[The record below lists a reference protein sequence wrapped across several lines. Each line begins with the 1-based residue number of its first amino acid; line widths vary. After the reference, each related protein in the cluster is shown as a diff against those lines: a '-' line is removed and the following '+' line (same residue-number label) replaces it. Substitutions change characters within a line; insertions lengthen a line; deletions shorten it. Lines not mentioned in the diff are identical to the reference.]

1 MKKVFA
7 LLSVFTLTLL
17 AFGLAMNPSL
27 ASAAEEP
34 AEGKFFVDPT
44 LSEDGKDIPLY
55 VMNSIYTTFPN
66 YYDYAGAKGTE
77 YEDLTHEK
85 ARYFPWNETKLI
97 IPQFGADGLPT
108 GYRYTVYAD
117 GASGQL
123 EKDGSEVV
131 GTGYRIFTYE
141 YVTEKT
147 TDAEGNEVETKRLAF
162 GQNYK
167 GKFTERTNGIPDPS
181 LSRIAYNKAGEDV
194 ILSATTKYVIQND
207 GTPLSHLIFDGQGRL
222 VRGML
227 TDNYYVQNSPLFEGA
242 ETFES
247 LFCYEDGVVVLR
259 GENDDHCD
267 RLVVVQDKL
276 DEEGNPI
283 QAIDPETGLPMEDA
297 EGNPVY
303 EQEEVETE
311 EPKLAN
317 DSNANRWMFQWY
329 TQEQFEALGV
339 KVNTA
344 GYMQEGWLADRW
356 DFSYEDNGGVM
367 CIAIIRGM
375 TQYGKLDA
383 AQSAIH
389 NASVDALIAAGQEA
403 PAKIAETV
411 NEETQEVTYAAYTR
425 PCFEEVLLPKDG
437 ILWDYGYLNR
447 YSATTLPMYQKV
459 YEMFN
464 QGYKYGRAEA
474 YQATAKAFNFS
485 AKGLQYQTGFT
496 SEQSLIVNEKTAY
509 GDTIEVLAGSK
520 FNPAEIIS
528 ISGMLGG
535 YKDLNDVLSY
545 TSMSSSELD
554 YLLYANGERVMWP
567 KVEPTDKYTSWDKF
581 TADFLKDM
589 GAHLGVQFESAEK
602 FFDQTYG
609 KEGMLTF
616 WDNPA
621 YAEKWAFL
629 KEEIL
634 AAVTPENYGS
644 YGTYTDADGNPI
656 HMNYWR
662 SNLWAYLNKSYRA
675 GWPASSSAWD
685 GMEDP
690 EWIGPDVPQV
700 FYYPTWDEFVADLI
714 KDLNAY
720 LGSSIESAEKFFDNT
735 YNYTGMLDFWSSE
748 EYGEKWAFLYEEI
761 TKAVTA
767 DNYGPYGDYTVDGV
781 PSNYLYW
788 RSNLWA
794 YLNKSLRAGWPASTT
809 AFNEMADPSWIGVEK
824 VSAVWGEYEFDTT
837 GIEAGSKV
845 DFELTVTNKATG
857 LSRSKNFSL
866 LIVDTLTP
874 HLQVN
879 QSKLTVVPEAGAP
892 TVIDLASLAQAF
904 DGYWVEGVHAED
916 PAAAKGK
923 DISHL
928 IEWEAP
934 AGIDV
939 NNAPAGKHAF
949 KATIT
954 SPKNPDV
961 KVSEW
966 VMVNVV
972 DITAPLVLLEE
983 EVVVPFGSYPTAA
996 DIIKVAWD
1004 DVDGNLFTSS
1014 SVKEWYRIDFAEYD
1028 AMADGTPCKVYV
1040 TIFDAAGNSVKKS
1053 CDVTVGYIP
1062 YSLDFA
1068 DSALDALDEIKE
1080 QLEELAEAQEA
1091 LKADVQG
1098 VKAAVDQQASAPE
1111 QSSSCGAAPAAYFV
1125 SAALAAGCA
1134 LVLLKKKH

>member
-85 ARYFPWNETKLI
+85 GRYFPWNETKLI

-117 GASGQL
+117 GESGQL
-123 EKDGSEVV
+123 NKDGSEVI

-141 YVTEKT
+141 YVTE
-147 TDAEGNEVETKRLAF
+147 TDADGNEVKRLAF

-181 LSRIAYNKAGEDV
+181 LSRIAYNKAGEDI
-194 ILSATTKYVIQND
+194 ILSATTKYAVQND

-227 TDNYYVQNSPLFEGA
+227 TDPYYVQNSPLFGDA

-267 RLVVVQDKL
+267 RLVVVQNKL

-283 QAIDPETGLPMEDA
+283 QAIDPETGLPAEDA
-297 EGNPVY
+297 QGNPVY

-317 DSNANRWMFQWY
+317 DSSANRWMFQWY

-411 NEETQEVTYAAYTR
+411 NADTQEVTYAAYTR

-459 YEMFN
+459 YEMFD
-464 QGYKYGRAEA
+464 QGFKYGRAEA

-496 SEQSLIVNEKTAY
+496 SEQSLIINEKTAY
-509 GDTIEVLAGSK
+509 GDTVEVLAGSK
-520 FNPAEIIS
+520 FNPADIVS

-535 YKDLNDVLSY
+535 YKDLNDVFSY
-545 TSMSSSELD
+545 ASMSSSELD

-567 KVEPTDKYTSWDKF
+567 PVEPTDKYTSWDKF
-581 TADFLKDM
+581 VADFIKDM
-589 GAHLGVQFESAEK
+589 NSYLGSSIESAAK
-602 FFDQTYG
+602 FFDNTYG
-609 KEGMLTF
+609 KQGMVTF
-616 WDNPA
+616 WETEP
-621 YAEKWAFL
+621 YASKWAFL
-629 KEEIL
+629 HDEIM
-634 AAVTPENYGS
+634 AAVEAEG
-644 YGTYTDADGNPI
+644 YTTFPSTD
-656 HMNYWR
+656 YLFWR
-662 SNLWAYLNKSYRA
+662 TNLWAFLNKDLRA
-675 GWPASSSAWD
+675 GYPASVTSFLR
-685 GMEDP
+685 MEDP

-714 KDLNAY
+714 KDMNAY
-720 LGSSIESAEKFFDNT
+720 LGCSIESAEKFFDNT
-735 YNYTGMLDFWSSE
+735 YGYEGMLTFWSSE
-748 EYGEKWAFLYEEI
+748 EYGEKWGFLYEEI
-761 TKAVTA
+761 TKAVTPN
-767 DNYGPYGDYTVDGV
+767 NYEPYGDYTADGV
-781 PSNYLYW
+781 PTNYYYW

-794 YLNKSLRAGWPASTT
+794 YINKSLRPGWPKSTT
-809 AFNEMADPSWIGVEK
+809 AFDGMADPSWIGVEK

-874 HLQVN
+874 HLLVN

-983 EVVVPFGSYPTAA
+983 DVVVPFGSYPTAA

-1014 SVKEWYRIDFAEYD
+1014 SVKEWYKIDFTEYD
-1028 AMADGTPCKVYV
+1028 AMADGTQFRVYV
-1040 TIFDAAGNSVKKS
+1040 TIFDAAGNSVRKS

-1068 DSALDALDEIKE
+1068 DSALDALDEIKG
-1080 QLEELAEAQEA
+1080 QLEDLAEAQEA
-1091 LKADVQG
+1091 LKAEVQG
-1098 VKAAVDQQASAPE
+1098 VKAAVDQQASAP
-1111 QSSSCGAAPAAYFV
+1111 QPSSSCGAAPAAYFV

>member
-1 MKKVFA
+1 
-7 LLSVFTLTLL
+7 
-17 AFGLAMNPSL
+17 
-27 ASAAEEP
+27 
-34 AEGKFFVDPT
+34 
-44 LSEDGKDIPLY
+44 
-55 VMNSIYTTFPN
+55 
-66 YYDYAGAKGTE
+66 
-77 YEDLTHEK
+77 
-85 ARYFPWNETKLI
+85 
-97 IPQFGADGLPT
+97 
-108 GYRYTVYAD
+108 
-117 GASGQL
+117 
-123 EKDGSEVV
+123 
-131 GTGYRIFTYE
+131 
-141 YVTEKT
+141 
-147 TDAEGNEVETKRLAF
+147 
-162 GQNYK
+162 
-167 GKFTERTNGIPDPS
+167 
-181 LSRIAYNKAGEDV
+181 
-194 ILSATTKYVIQND
+194 
-207 GTPLSHLIFDGQGRL
+207 
-222 VRGML
+222 
-227 TDNYYVQNSPLFEGA
+227 
-242 ETFES
+242 
-247 LFCYEDGVVVLR
+247 
-259 GENDDHCD
+259 
-267 RLVVVQDKL
+267 
-276 DEEGNPI
+276 
-283 QAIDPETGLPMEDA
+283 
-297 EGNPVY
+297 
-303 EQEEVETE
+303 
-311 EPKLAN
+311 
-317 DSNANRWMFQWY
+317 MFQWY

-411 NEETQEVTYAAYTR
+411 NADTQEVTYAAYTR

-459 YEMFN
+459 YEMFD
-464 QGYKYGRAEA
+464 QGFKYGRAEA

-496 SEQSLIVNEKTAY
+496 SEQSLIINEKTAY
-509 GDTIEVLAGSK
+509 GDTVEVLAGSK
-520 FNPAEIIS
+520 FNPADIVS

-535 YKDLNDVLSY
+535 YKDLNDVFSY
-545 TSMSSSELD
+545 ASMSSSELD

-567 KVEPTDKYTSWDKF
+567 PVEPTDKYTSWDKF
-581 TADFLKDM
+581 VADFIKDM
-589 GAHLGVQFESAEK
+589 NSYLGSSIESATK
-602 FFDQTYG
+602 FFDNTYG
-609 KEGMLTF
+609 KQGMVTF
-616 WDNPA
+616 WETEP
-621 YAEKWAFL
+621 YASKWAFL
-629 KEEIL
+629 HDEIM
-634 AAVTPENYGS
+634 AAVEAEG
-644 YGTYTDADGNPI
+644 YTTFQPTD
-656 HMNYWR
+656 YLFWR
-662 SNLWAYLNKSYRA
+662 TNLWAFLNKDLRDSY
-675 GWPASSSAWD
+675 PASVTSFK
-685 GMEDP
+685 GMADP
-690 EWIGPDVPQV
+690 EWIGLDVPQV

-714 KDLNAY
+714 KDMNAY

-767 DNYGPYGDYTVDGV
+767 DNYEPYGDYTVDGV

-794 YLNKSLRAGWPASTT
+794 YINKSLRPGWPKSTT
-809 AFNEMADPSWIGVEK
+809 AFDGMADPSWIGVEK

-874 HLQVN
+874 HLLVN

-904 DGYWVEGVHAED
+904 DGYWVEGVHVED

-983 EVVVPFGSYPTAA
+983 DVVVPFGSYPTAA

-1014 SVKEWYRIDFAEYD
+1014 SVKEWYKIDFTEYD
-1028 AMADGTPCKVYV
+1028 AMADGTQFRVYV
-1040 TIFDAAGNSVKKS
+1040 TIFDAAGNSVRKS

-1068 DSALDALDEIKE
+1068 DSALDALDEIKG
-1080 QLEELAEAQEA
+1080 QLEDLAEAQEA
-1091 LKADVQG
+1091 LKAEVQG
-1098 VKAAVDQQASAPE
+1098 VKAAVDQQASAPQ